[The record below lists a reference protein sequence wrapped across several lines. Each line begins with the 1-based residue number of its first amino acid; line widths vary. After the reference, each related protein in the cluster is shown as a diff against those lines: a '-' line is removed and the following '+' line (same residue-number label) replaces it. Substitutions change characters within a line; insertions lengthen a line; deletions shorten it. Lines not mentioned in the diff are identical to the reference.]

1 MASKKDDALGST
13 QSTTQRAYL
22 ALRDAILSGEI
33 APGEKLKVETLK
45 NTYDTGA
52 SPVREALSLLTS
64 DQLVERR
71 DQRGFRVAKASKEQF
86 EEILN
91 LRCKLED
98 LALRTSFEK
107 STKAWE
113 DKLVLSHHHMCRV
126 QQEPTPIFEQHH
138 KAFHMALID
147 ACDSPILLRFCD
159 QLYSLNVRYRNLAS
173 KSVDYAKRDVVEEH
187 KNIFEAAIERDADR
201 ASDLLTAHYRTTG
214 FYLVNLLTI
223 P

>member
-1 MASKKDDALGST
+1 MINKKDELTPAA

-45 NTYDTGA
+45 TTYSTGA

-71 DQRGFRVAKASKEQF
+71 DQRGFRVAQASKDQF

-98 LALRTSFEK
+98 LALRTSLERGSK
-107 STKAWE
+107 EWE
-113 DKLVLSHHHMCRV
+113 NRLVLAHHHMCRV
-126 QQEPTPIFEQHH
+126 YQEPASVFEEQH
-138 KAFHMALID
+138 KGFHMALIS

-159 QLYSLNVRYRNLAS
+159 QLYSLNVRYRNLAG
-173 KSVDYAKRDVVEEH
+173 KTEGYEKRDVAEEH
-187 KNIFEAAIERDADR
+187 NDIFQAAIDRDADR
-201 ASDLLTAHYRTTG
+201 ASELLASHYRMTGNYLVDLLG
-214 FYLVNLLTI
+214 I
-223 P
+223 S

>member
-1 MASKKDDALGST
+1 MNRKKDGSA

-45 NTYDTGA
+45 TTYSTGA

-71 DQRGFRVAKASKEQF
+71 DQRGFRVAQASKDQF

-98 LALRTSFEK
+98 LALRTSLEK
-107 STKAWE
+107 GSNEWE
-113 DKLVLSHHHMCRV
+113 EKLVLAHHHMCRV
-126 QQEPTPIFEQHH
+126 YQEPASLFEEHH
-138 KAFHMALID
+138 KAFHMALIA

-159 QLYSLNVRYRNLAS
+159 QLYSLNVRYRNLAGKS
-173 KSVDYAKRDVVEEH
+173 KGYAKRDVAEEH
-187 KNIFEAAIERDADR
+187 KDIFNAAIDRDADR
-201 ASDLLTAHYRTTG
+201 ASELLASHYRTTG
-214 FYLVNLLTI
+214 NYLVDLLAI
-223 P
+223 S

>member
-1 MASKKDDALGST
+1 MDDKLEPDAPS

-22 ALRDAILSGEI
+22 ALRDAILSGDI

-45 NTYDTGA
+45 TTYSTGA

-71 DQRGFRVAKASKEQF
+71 DQRGFRVATASKSQF
-86 EEILN
+86 EEILH

-107 STKAWE
+107 GTKKWE
-113 DKLVLSHHHMCRV
+113 DNLVLCHHHMCRSLDK
-126 QQEPTPIFEQHH
+126 PAPIAEQHH

-147 ACDSPILLRFCD
+147 ACDSPILMRFCD
-159 QLYSLNVRYRNLAS
+159 QLYSLNVRYRNLAG
-173 KSVDYAKRDVVEEH
+173 KSPDYAKRDVDEEH
-187 KNIFEAAIERDADR
+187 KLIFEAAIERDADR
-201 ASDLLTAHYRTTG
+201 ASNLLTSHYSKTG
-214 FYLVNLLTI
+214 TYLVNLLAM